1 MLCPY
6 NTRTVV
12 ALSGADAGQV
22 LQGLITND
30 IALLNQQPL
39 LYTAWLSAQGRY
51 QFDFFL
57 FKKDSVYY
65 ALVETA
71 RVADFTKLLNLY
83 KLRNQMT
90 VQDMSAAF
98 LIYVDLAANP
108 HPDAF
113 FQAKD
118 PRHPDLGSIIIMQ
131 KDAALDCTTDPS
143 EYQNHRYQLG
153 IAEGSQ
159 ELKVQKSVILEY
171 HFDAMHALSWTKGCY
186 MGQELMA
193 RTKHRGGIHKEAIG
207 FKVASP
213 TETLGTDIFCHETKV
228 GSLLCHT
235 QSHGLALIRHEH
247 QDLLQTHQFKAQ
259 DDLGNI
265 LHLLPSPFG
274 AFFNLSL

>member
-6 NTRTVV
+6 NTRAVV

-30 IALLNQQPL
+30 IALLNQHPL

-71 RVADFTKLLNLY
+71 RVADFTKLLKLY

-90 VQDMSAAF
+90 IQDMSAEF
-98 LIYVDLAANP
+98 LVYVDLAAKS
-108 HPDAF
+108 HSDAF

-118 PRHPDLGSIIIMQ
+118 PRHPDLGSIIVMP
-131 KDAALDCTTDPS
+131 KNTALEATANPS
-143 EYQNHRYQLG
+143 EHQNQRYQLG
-153 IAEGSQ
+153 LAEGSE
-159 ELKVQKSVILEY
+159 ELKLQKSVILEY
-171 HFDAMHALSWTKGCY
+171 HFDAMNALSWTKGCY

-193 RTKHRGGIHKEAIG
+193 RTKHRGGIHKEAMG
-207 FKVASP
+207 FKLANP
-213 TETLGTDIFCHETKV
+213 TETLGTDIFCKDTKV

-247 QDLLQTHQFKAQ
+247 KDLLQTHQFKAR
-259 DDLGNI
+259 DDLGNTLQLI
-265 LHLLPSPFG
+265 PSPLST
-274 AFFNLSL
+274 FFNS